1 MYSNFKEQ
9 AIEYV
14 RQAVAEDNSG
24 NYAKAFPLYMIA
36 LQYFRTHLKYEKNP
50 KIREA
55 ITQKFTEYLRRA
67 EEIRAVLDD
76 GGSGPTSNGDAA
88 RPKTKPKFPQ
98 FFTGITFV
106 LEKLGLGL
114 LISDTNSH
122 DSITL
127 TGSNSEIQHTE
138 PSQNPLA
145 EKSDS
150 PALVMAA
157 EAEDGGTTDTEA
169 EFQLTLER
177 DLCRLTIE
185 QAEMESA
192 RGISEAVDVKD
203 VEGTKNVESV
213 EGEDQNGVGDVEN
226 EGTVKLDNLQRDGK
240 IGESVENE
248 NENRLSYMENEGTM
262 KLDNLHEEK
271 DGKKGCAV
279 NENRWGYMEN
289 EEPVKLDYV
298 HGEKGGKNIESVE
311 NENENRWGYM
321 EKEKSVEVDDVYD
334 DKGGKNADSVEDENE
349 NAVGYMENAGV
360 AATRFGR
367 YNTQSNNNKRIRYRM
382 RPDAEDCAF
391 YMRSGTCK
399 FGSNCKFN
407 HPPRRK
413 NQGVKERANFN
424 EESSERAR
432 QGECKYYLSPAGC
445 KYGTNCRFSH
455 GSDKSFMSSHSLE
468 FNFLGLPI
476 RPEEKECPSYM
487 GTGTCKYGASCRF
500 HHPEPTTVGG
510 TDSPSGYGVD
520 GSIPSQHVSSS
531 ISSWSSPRAL
541 NETSSFT
548 PVIFSQTQGAPTSE
562 SDWNSFQTATYPT
575 SENSLPT
582 PPAFSLNNLTE
593 INFPMQHQHGKSRRY
608 QVSAILDYELRI
620 QLLEKELEKALEL
633 NDMYKSQLEMPEK
646 PTKPKKANI
655 RYLSLRQSYLK
666 SVNSTWE

>member
-1 MYSNFKEQ
+1 MSE
-9 AIEYV
+9 
-14 RQAVAEDNSG
+14 SL
-24 NYAKAFPLYMIA
+24 P
-36 LQYFRTHLKYEKNP
+36 
-50 KIREA
+50 
-55 ITQKFTEYLRRA
+55 
-67 EEIRAVLDD
+67 
-76 GGSGPTSNGDAA
+76 SPTSE
-88 RPKTKPKFPQ
+88 KPQ
-98 FFTGITFV
+98 I
-106 LEKLGLGL
+106 EKLGLGL

-122 DSITL
+122 DPITV
-127 TGSNSEIQHTE
+127 TGSNSEIHHTE
-138 PSQNPLA
+138 PSQNTPA
-145 EKSDS
+145 GKSDS
-150 PALVMAA
+150 PAMMMAA
-157 EAEDGGTTDTEA
+157 EAE
-169 EFQLTLER
+169 FQITLER

-192 RGISEAVDVKD
+192 RGISEAD

-213 EGEDQNGVGDVEN
+213 EGENQNGLSDVEN
-226 EGTVKLDNLQRDGK
+226 EGTVKLDNLQKEKDGK
-240 IGESVENE
+240 IGEGVENE
-248 NENRLSYMENEGTM
+248 NEKRLSYMENEGTM

-271 DGKKGCAV
+271 G
-279 NENRWGYMEN
+279 
-289 EEPVKLDYV
+289 
-298 HGEKGGKNIESVE
+298 GENIESVE
-311 NENENRWGYM
+311 NENENRWGGYM
-321 EKEKSVEVDDVYD
+321 ENEETVKQKSIERVENEDKWGYIEKEKSVEVDNVYD
-334 DKGGKNADSVEDENE
+334 DKGGKNAESVEDENE
-349 NAVGYMENAGV
+349 NVGGYMDNAGF

-367 YNTQSNNNKRIRYRM
+367 YNNQSNNNKRISYPM

-445 KYGTNCRFSH
+445 KYGTDCRFTH

-476 RPEEKECPSYM
+476 RPEEKECPYYM
-487 GTGTCKYGASCRF
+487 RTGTCKYGASCRF

-541 NETSSFT
+541 NETSSFA
-548 PVIFSQTQGAPTSE
+548 PVIFSQTQGAPTSD
-562 SDWNSFQTATYPT
+562 SDWNSSQWHVIADDIWSNTLMHLDIGNGTATYPT

-593 INFPMQHQHGKSRRY
+593 VNFPMQHQHGNGLEEYPERPGEQECVFFMKTGDCKFKFNCKFHHPKARNSKTRVNFSLSDKGLPLRPDQPICTYYYRY
-608 QVSAILDYELRI
+608 GICKYGPACKYNHPPNYGNL
-620 QLLEKELEKALEL
+620 
-633 NDMYKSQLEMPEK
+633 
-646 PTKPKKANI
+646 PTPSD
-655 RYLSLRQSYLK
+655 RPPF
-666 SVNSTWE
+666 